1 MRRMQ
6 GICDKMLFGLL
17 QAKRRGKK
25 EKDEDDD
32 NVLVCVSTK
41 VMNTNHTLLLSIG
54 KCDQQIVG

>member
-6 GICDKMLFGLL
+6 GICDKIIFGLL
-17 QAKRRGKK
+17 QAKRRGK
-25 EKDEDDD
+25 EEEEDDD